1 VQANDERLEE
11 LASAIVDGTLADL
24 PSVESTANEA
34 ERAVICQ
41 LKVVAAIAEIHRSH
55 QAEVTAA
62 GPGVA
67 SPPKPLDPLEQWGHL
82 EILEFIGRGSFGEV
96 YRAWNTRLD
105 REVALKL
112 LYPSDGP
119 QEAMES
125 SVINEGRLL
134 ARIQHS
140 NVATIYDADRI
151 DGRVGLWM
159 EFIHGSTLEEM
170 LCHGHVFEE
179 AEVIQI
185 GADLCCALA
194 AVHDA
199 GLLHR
204 DIKAQNVMRADTGR
218 LVLMDFGTGRELAE
232 DLSAVRDVA
241 GTPLYL
247 APEIFAGYEATI
259 QSDIYSV
266 GILLYHLLTDSYP
279 VCGATISDLRRAHGQ
294 AAKPDVRTACPG
306 ISENIARVLER
317 ALDPDP
323 RGRFDRAE
331 SLAAALGSLR
341 PMPWRAHGWEVPRQC
356 WFALGACAL
365 TAILLVLFSGVWRGE
380 GSHNSGA
387 KGMNSG
393 LAVSGPTGISSHQ
406 IELPDIRLEAGA
418 PSPDGN
424 YYSYVESTGDNL
436 ALYDFSSGEKR
447 LLTHQ
452 SPSESMDSAAESVFS
467 ADSRQ
472 VAYSWWI
479 RDRQQLRTVGIDGGE
494 SRLLFANDEM
504 GQFEALQ
511 WSQDG
516 TLILGCL
523 NGRSQ
528 SHTIGLLSVA
538 DGSLRLLERVPRQPF
553 ARFSPDGRY
562 VAYDRPKCG
571 SPNESE
577 IHILITDGSQDYP
590 LLTGPWD
597 DSHPLW
603 VPGENSIVFASNR
616 TGTYGLCKVQVSGG
630 RAIGNPVIIK
640 KDMGHFSPIGLTRQ
654 GDLFYWLKTGVM
666 DVYVANIDPINGK
679 VLGLATNTARTFL
692 GSNASPDWSP
702 DGQSLA
708 YFSIRQM
715 FGPNARVLVVQSLAP
730 GSQREFE
737 LPLADR
743 PAPRWSPDGRFITF
757 RSDFRFGDAK
767 IQIVDVQTGAF
778 VASHRIAADVAWTRD
793 GSQMYFIV
801 INQGLFKRDVKSQSE
816 ALLFR
821 FPAGY
826 AAGMDGI
833 RLSPDERS
841 IEFTLNGKGGG
852 LLCIIPVS
860 GGVPLELF
868 RSAGALQPAGWLQD
882 GRTVLFS
889 SRGPTGDAGKRRQ
902 IELWAISVEGGTPR
916 PCGLAMDGLREV
928 RVHPD
933 GRRITF
939 TSGWPNSELW
949 ITRNLLIP
957 R

>member
-1 VQANDERLEE
+1 MQANDERLEE
-11 LASAIVDGTLADL
+11 LASAIVDGTLVDL
-24 PSVESTANEA
+24 PSVEFTASEA

-55 QAEVTAA
+55 PAEVTAA

-112 LYPSDGP
+112 LYPSNGP
-119 QEAMES
+119 QETLES

-134 ARIQHS
+134 ARIQHP
-140 NVATIYDADRI
+140 NVAAIYDADRL

-159 EFIHGSTLEEM
+159 EFVHGSTLEQM
-170 LCHGHVFEE
+170 LRDGHVFEE
-179 AEVIQI
+179 AEVVQI
-185 GADLCCALA
+185 GVDLCRALA

-199 GLLHR
+199 ALLHR

-218 LVLMDFGTGRELAE
+218 LVLMDFGTGRGLEE
-232 DLSAVRDVA
+232 DPSAVRDVA

-247 APEIFAGYEATI
+247 APEIFAGHEATI

-279 VCGATISDLRRAHGQ
+279 VRGATIGDLRQAHGQ
-294 AAKPDVRTACPG
+294 AARPDVRTAYPG
-306 ISENIARVLER
+306 ISEKFARVLER

-323 RGRFDRAE
+323 GGRHDRAE
-331 SLAAALGSLR
+331 SMAAALEALR
-341 PMPWRAHGWEVPRQC
+341 PMPWRAQGWKVLRTY
-356 WFALGACAL
+356 WLALGAFAL
-365 TAILLVLFSGVWRGE
+365 TAILLICFPGVWRGG
-380 GSHNSGA
+380 GSHKSGA
-387 KGMNSG
+387 KGTNSG
-393 LAVSGPTGISSHQ
+393 LAVPGPTGISSHQ
-406 IELPDIRLEAGA
+406 IELPDILLEAGA
-418 PSPDGN
+418 PSPDGK
-424 YYSYVESTGDNL
+424 YYTYVESTGDNL

-452 SPSESMDSAAESVFS
+452 SPNESMDSAAESVFS

-494 SRLLFANDEM
+494 SRLLFDNDEM
-504 GQFEALQ
+504 GRLEPLQ

-523 NGRSQ
+523 NGKNQ

-538 DGSLRLLERVPRQPF
+538 DGSLRLLKPVPRQPF
-553 ARFSPDGRY
+553 ASFSPDGRY
-562 VAYDRPKCG
+562 VVYDRPKDG

-577 IHILITDGSQDYP
+577 LHILAADGSQDSP

-616 TGTYGLCKVQVSGG
+616 TGTFGLCKVQVSGG
-630 RAIGNPVIIK
+630 SAVGNPVIVK

-679 VLGLATNTARTFL
+679 VLGLATNPACTFL

-715 FGPNARVLVVQSLAP
+715 FGPNARVLVVQSLAT

-737 LPLADR
+737 LRLADR
-743 PAPRWSPDGRFITF
+743 PAPRWSPDGRSIAF
-757 RSDFRFGDAK
+757 RSDLRFGDPK
-767 IQIVDVQTGAF
+767 MQIMDVQTGAL
-778 VASHRIAADVAWTRD
+778 VSSHRIAADVAWTRD

-801 INQGLFKRDVKSQSE
+801 INQGLFKRDVNSKSE

-821 FPAGY
+821 FPTGY
-826 AAGMDGI
+826 TAGMDGI

-841 IEFTLNGKGGG
+841 IEFTLIGKGGG
-852 LLCIIPVS
+852 LLCIIPSS

-868 RSAGALQPAGWLQD
+868 RSASSLQPAGWLQD

-889 SRGPTGDAGKRRQ
+889 SRDPTSDAGKRGQR
-902 IELWAISVEGGTPR
+902 ELWAISVTGGAPW
-916 PCGLAMDGLREV
+916 PCGLVMDGLREV
-928 RVHPD
+928 RMHPD

-949 ITRNLLIP
+949 ITRNLLAH